1 LSNPP
6 PIYPPPLAYAPADND
21 ASHLKLL
28 AIFHYVL
35 GGLTALFSCFGLIYV
50 VLGIVFL
57 SDPDTTS
64 APVIT
69 TPATLP
75 ATGPGFGGGPV
86 ATQHAVPFSTTTTPS
101 SPATIAWVFIGV
113 GTLALVLGWAVAGL
127 MIYSGLSIAARRRR
141 VFSLVVAGVMC
152 LSFPLGTALGV
163 FTIIVLVRDSVRAK
177 YDAAL

>member
-1 LSNPP
+1 MPSPP
-6 PIYPPPLAYAPADND
+6 PIYPPPIAYASADND

-64 APVIT
+64 VPAVTP
-69 TPATLP
+69 PATLP
-75 ATGPGFGGGPV
+75 ATGPGFGGAV
-86 ATQHAVPFSTTTTPS
+86 ATQNTVQFSTTTTSS
-101 SPATIAWVFIGV
+101 SPAMIAWVFIGV
-113 GTLALVLGWAVAGL
+113 GALALVVGWVIAGL

-152 LSFPLGTALGV
+152 LSFPIGTALGV

-177 YDAAL
+177 YLEAAA